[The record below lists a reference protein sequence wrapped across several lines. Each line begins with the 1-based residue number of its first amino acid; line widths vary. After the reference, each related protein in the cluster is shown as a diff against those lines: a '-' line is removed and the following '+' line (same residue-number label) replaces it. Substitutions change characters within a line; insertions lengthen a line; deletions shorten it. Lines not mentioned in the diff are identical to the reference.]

1 MSDQYHTLP
10 EKILLSGEE
19 ERWQTVIRILQD
31 IKSEMQGVKTEI
43 AGLVRDQRDSV
54 REHSR
59 LEVKIDHIE
68 ARMDKFEAEIRSLQQ
83 DRDDVKVTVRN
94 AKFILGTGGVAGV
107 IAWFKSLGGH

>member
-1 MSDQYHTLP
+1 MSDTLP

-19 ERWQTVIRILQD
+19 ERWQAVIRILQE
-31 IKSEMQGVKTEI
+31 IKSEMQGVKAEI

-68 ARMDKFEAEIRSLQQ
+68 TRLDKFEAEIKSLQR
-83 DRDDVKVTVRN
+83 DRDDVKVTLKLG
-94 AKFILGTGGVAGV
+94 KFILGTGGLAGL
-107 IAWFKSLGGH
+107 IAWFKGLGGHQ